1 LLTGLRMW
9 MEWMGDKSGRKEI
22 KELVGTVGKEM
33 KGTAST
39 TFIWRPSFVLLQSRH
54 GGRAEIGGTE
64 NVLVTLGSERKEW
77 MVRGMCLARQIKRM
91 MGWKGEGKRDTA
103 TEMDN

>member
-9 MEWMGDKSGRKEI
+9 MEWIEDKSGRKEI

-33 KGTAST
+33 QGTASA
-39 TFIWRPSFVLLQSRH
+39 TFIWKPSFVLLQSRN
-54 GGRAEIGGTE
+54 GGRAEIGGRG
-64 NVLVTLGSERKEW
+64 NVLATLGSERKEW
-77 MVRGMCLARQIKRM
+77 MARGMCLARQIKRM
-91 MGWKGEGKRDTA
+91 MGWKGGGKRDTA